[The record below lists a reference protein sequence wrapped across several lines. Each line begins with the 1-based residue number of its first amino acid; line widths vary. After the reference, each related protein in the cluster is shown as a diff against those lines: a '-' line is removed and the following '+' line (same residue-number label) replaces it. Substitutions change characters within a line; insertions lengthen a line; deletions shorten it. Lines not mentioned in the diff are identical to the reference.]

1 MHYLKELWCRSEK
14 YFTEN
19 LTSTELYVL
28 SLIGTVDILASKI
41 IYNLMYFIQK
51 TTPQQILIPGLSQSS
66 ESNKA

>member
-1 MHYLKELWCRSEK
+1 MGQMHYLKELWCRSEK

-51 TTPQQILIPGLSQSS
+51 NYTSTNFDSWP
-66 ESNKA
+66 